1 MILSAL
7 LNKHNWSNPTS
18 WGYKV
23 HTTLDFGCGDNPRNP
38 FAGESLFGLD
48 IVGEENKGLNVAR
61 KILDG
66 SANFQKIVVKRGQ
79 HLPFDD
85 DFFDAVTLFDVV
97 EHLSREPQNNSNEFI
112 ETMNELSRVLKIGG
126 VLLAVTPAYPSPA
139 AFQDPT
145 HINIISESTYTY
157 FVGEKAPATLLGY
170 GFRGS
175 FKMID
180 QFWVGPQNRLMKN
193 DNSDDKNLIRNFSNM
208 IRNPRATL
216 SGLRKPTHLAWL
228 MEKVKNS
235 PL

>member
-7 LNKHNWSNPTS
+7 FNKHNWTIPTS

-23 HTTLDFGCGDNPRNP
+23 FTTLDFGCGDNPRNP
-38 FAGESLFGLD
+38 FAGQSLFGLD
-48 IVGEENKGLNVAR
+48 IVGKESPNLNLTKTGLNRSV
-61 KILDG
+61 D
-66 SANFQKIVVKRGQ
+66 FQKVIIKRGQ
-79 HLPFDD
+79 HLPFND

-97 EHLSREPQNNSNEFI
+97 EHLSREPQDNSNEFI

-157 FVGEKAPATLLGY
+157 FVGDKAPAALLGY

-175 FKMID
+175 FEMID

-193 DNSDDKNLIRNFSNM
+193 DNLIKKNLIQNCSKLMRT
-208 IRNPRATL
+208 PRATL
-216 SGLRKPTHLAWL
+216 SGFRKPTHLVWL
-228 MEKVKNS
+228 MKKVKNH
-235 PL
+235 PV